1 MIFIL
6 RRWLSLA
13 LLAVTTLAG
22 AQSPDAVTVQEA
34 RALLAQG
41 GVVLIDVRE
50 PKEHLSGVAPGAR
63 LLPMSQFDTRW
74 SEVPTDPATPVLLVC
89 RTQNRSQ
96 AVLNKLR
103 AKGGYAHVR
112 YVQGGMN
119 EWAKEG
125 GPLVAPT
132 GEPAAAA
139 ASAAS
144 AAP

>member
-1 MIFIL
+1 MIAVL
-6 RRWLSLA
+6 RFWLSLA
-13 LLAVTTLAG
+13 LLAVATLAG
-22 AQSPDAVTVQEA
+22 AQSPDAVTIQEA
-34 RALLAQG
+34 KALLAQG
-41 GVVLIDVRE
+41 SAILIDVRE

-112 YVQGGMN
+112 YVQGGMS

-125 GPLVAPT
+125 NPLVAPA
-132 GEPAAAA
+132 GEAVA
-139 ASAAS
+139 ASAAR
-144 AAP
+144 